1 MNICE
6 RRGGMFKFITRLILL
21 CILIFLVFIAL
32 SVYSGGEKFRWFGK
46 EVEKESQKVG
56 EKADQIK
63 KGSEKVIKG
72 VEETTEKVKEF
83 TGSKNKDEKS
93 R

>member
-1 MNICE
+1 
-6 RRGGMFKFITRLILL
+6 MFRFIFR
-21 CILIFLVFIAL
+21 LVFICIVLLIAFIAF

-46 EVEKESQKVG
+46 KVEQESQKVG

-63 KGSEKVIKG
+63 EGSEKVIKG
-72 VEETTEKVKEF
+72 IERTAEKVKEI
-83 TGSKNKDEKS
+83 THSKSKDEKS

>member
-1 MNICE
+1 
-6 RRGGMFKFITRLILL
+6 MFRFIFR
-21 CILIFLVFIAL
+21 LVFICIVLLIAFIAF

-46 EVEKESQKVG
+46 KVEQESQKVG

-63 KGSEKVIKG
+63 QASEKVIKG
-72 VEETTEKVKEF
+72 IEKTTEKVKEF
-83 TGSKNKDEKS
+83 TGSKSKDEKS

>member
-1 MNICE
+1 
-6 RRGGMFKFITRLILL
+6 MFKFIFRIIFVCIALLIA
-21 CILIFLVFIAL
+21 FIAF

-46 EVEKESQKVG
+46 KVERESQKVG

-63 KGSEKVIKG
+63 KGSETVIKG
-72 VEETTEKVKEF
+72 IEQTTEMVKEF